1 MHHQKGKSILKCL
14 GERIDYSK
22 NKEKTA
28 DGELISAYECDVK
41 TAAAEFALAK
51 REYGIR
57 SGREQKNNVIAYQ
70 VRQSFKPGEVTPEE
84 ANQIGYEFAERFL
97 KGRHA
102 FIVCTHI
109 DRKHIHNHIL
119 WNSTTLDCTQ
129 KFRNFWHSTNA
140 VRKLSDLICTEHQL
154 SVITNPKNQGVTYD
168 KWLGNKKKPSHRE
181 LLRGAID
188 DVLAK
193 QPAPHKILCKQ
204 LPIKHPPARQA

>member
-1 MHHQKGKSILKCL
+1 MHHIKGKSILQCL

-57 SGREQKNNVIAYQ
+57 SGREQKNNIIAYQ

-84 ANQIGYEFAERFL
+84 ANRIGHEFAERFL

-109 DRKHIHNHIL
+109 DRKHIHNHIVRPDRVL
-119 WNSTTLDCTQ
+119 HKAVL
-129 KFRNFWHSTNA
+129 RNCS
-140 VRKLSDLICTEHQL
+140 VR
-154 SVITNPKNQGVTYD
+154 
-168 KWLGNKKKPSHRE
+168 
-181 LLRGAID
+181 
-188 DVLAK
+188 
-193 QPAPHKILCKQ
+193 
-204 LPIKHPPARQA
+204 